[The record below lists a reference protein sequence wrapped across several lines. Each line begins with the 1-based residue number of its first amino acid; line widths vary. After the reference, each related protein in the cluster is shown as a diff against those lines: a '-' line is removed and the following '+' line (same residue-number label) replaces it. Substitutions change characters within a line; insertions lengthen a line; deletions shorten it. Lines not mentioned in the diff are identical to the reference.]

1 MSDNM
6 IHVPAR
12 KREPVSNSQVVRI
25 SPEAYNALIKIY
37 NECTLSMKEL
47 VSLIILES
55 VDRVVFD
62 KEEQCR
68 DTERV

>member
-1 MSDNM
+1 MKDNM

-12 KREPVSNSQVVRI
+12 KRKPVSTSQVIRI
-25 SPEAYNALIKIY
+25 SPEAYNALIEIY

-47 VSLIILES
+47 ASLIILES

-62 KEEQCR
+62 KEEQYC
-68 DTERV
+68 DAE